1 MNLAQEILEIFENYL
16 EEKGI
21 VTDNPEREEDEN
33 AALIYGTEYGDLE
46 CAINEVIN
54 GKEVCVNTCMGKAD
68 GILEVKG
75 GELSVGSNALN
86 SYLEKYSME

>member
-21 VTDNPEREEDEN
+21 IINNPEREEDEN
-33 AALIYGTEYGDLE
+33 AALIYGTEYGNLE

-54 GKEVCVNTCMGKAD
+54 GKD
-68 GILEVKG
+68 R
-75 GELSVGSNALN
+75 
-86 SYLEKYSME
+86 